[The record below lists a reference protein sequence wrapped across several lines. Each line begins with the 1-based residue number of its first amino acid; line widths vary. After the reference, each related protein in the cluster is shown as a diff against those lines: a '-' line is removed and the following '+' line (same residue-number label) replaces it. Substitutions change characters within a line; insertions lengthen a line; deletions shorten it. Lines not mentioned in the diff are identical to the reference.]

1 MNFAHACKN
10 DPQVGFTLIEIVMVL
25 VLLGILAAVAVP
37 KYFDLQE
44 EAAAKMCMHNRA
56 VVLESLT
63 SRSALAHIEN
73 DTKIFD
79 HSKGQEMS
87 EEITAELGGDNCT
100 YNNVCPRHC
109 PSGGVFE
116 VKYSTD
122 SADNV
127 YFEVKC
133 TKHGATSSSDPS
145 NSSGTSGGKKITE
158 NVQDFETWLKENYND
173 QLDHFFTESKDGN
186 ANAIIDSEHGNYDAL
201 WGSLAEY
208 GFNKENSIFQI
219 TRKDIGFVDDSGNVH
234 YCSDKEAADNGWHWK
249 SVMTI
254 TVANKSDIQEGT
266 VTGTQYTM
274 DVDFN
279 TKNSETERTGNLG
292 DLKTVGDS
300 DGKVDCTVTEE
311 NGVTVIRPNS

>member
-1 MNFAHACKN
+1 MNSAHACKN
-10 DPQVGFTLIEIVMVL
+10 ASQVGFTLIEIVMVL

-63 SRSALAHIEN
+63 NRSALAHIEN
-73 DTKIFD
+73 NEEIFD

-87 EEITAELGGDNCT
+87 EQITAELGGDNCA
-100 YNNVCPRHC
+100 YGNACPRHC
-109 PSGGVFE
+109 PSGGIFE
-116 VKYSTD
+116 VKYSTGSD
-122 SADNV
+122 DNI

-133 TKHGATSSSDPS
+133 TKHGSTSSSAS
-145 NSSGTSGGKKITE
+145 SGSSGTSGGKKITE
-158 NVQDFETWLKENYND
+158 NAQDFETWLKKNYNA
-173 QLDHFFTESKDGN
+173 QLDHFFTEMYGGN

-201 WGSLAEY
+201 WETLAEY
-208 GFNKENSIFQI
+208 GFDKENSIFQI
-219 TRKDIGFVDDSGNVH
+219 TRKEIGFVDDSGNVH
-234 YCSDKEAADNGWHWK
+234 HCSDQVAADNGWHWK

-254 TVANKSDIQEGT
+254 TVANKSDIQEGK

-274 DVDFN
+274 DVNFN
-279 TKNSETERTGNLG
+279 VKNSENERIGNLG
-292 DLKTVGDS
+292 SLKPVGES